1 MKFFRSIFLLVLFT
15 TAVKSQSLKVTS
27 APSSNKI
34 LKAEVLDKAITL
46 KDVDGKVITTG
57 IYNTPD
63 QSDPSLK
70 TYALKNGG
78 FIVRENIANFLV
90 YDSFGKVVRSIS
102 NSTQS
107 KDGEAIS
114 EVAADANG
122 KTIVL
127 YNPKVMANGK
137 SGSRAKVIG
146 LNQSES
152 DIFYSDSRVIR
163 TVKVSESGEFIA
175 IATGKE
181 GTDDEVVI
189 VDRYGNKIN
198 SVSFDQ
204 EIVGVNLYG
213 SGSTLTVYSNSRAAV
228 YNVLTGKR
236 IGSSSF
242 RSPVHFANY
251 SSSDKTIIAL
261 TGDLKGNSITNVEL
275 HAVNIG
281 ARKVVRGAYS
291 SSIVELTEP
300 TLERVGRFNYV
311 LKGYSKDLKVRA
323 SF

>member
-1 MKFFRSIFLLVLFT
+1 MKFFRSFFLLVLFT
-15 TAVKSQSLKVTS
+15 TAVKSQSLKVAS
-27 APSSNKI
+27 APSSSKI
-34 LKAEVLDKAITL
+34 LKTEVLDKAITL

-198 SVSFDQ
+198 TVSFDQ

-261 TGDLKGNSITNVEL
+261 TGDLKGSSITNVEL
-275 HAVNIG
+275 HAVNID
-281 ARKVVRGAYS
+281 ARKVVRGSFS

-300 TLERVGRFNYV
+300 VLERVGRFNYV
-311 LKGYSKDLKVRA
+311 LKGYNKDLKVRA

>member
-1 MKFFRSIFLLVLFT
+1 MKFFRSFFLLILFT
-15 TAVKSQSLKVTS
+15 TAVKSQSLKVAS
-27 APSSNKI
+27 APSSSKI
-34 LKAEVLDKAITL
+34 LKTEVLDKAITL

-57 IYNTPD
+57 TYNTPD

-198 SVSFDQ
+198 TVSFDQ

-261 TGDLKGNSITNVEL
+261 TGDLKGSSITNVEL
-275 HAVNIG
+275 HAVNID
-281 ARKVVRGAYS
+281 ARKVVRGSFS

-300 TLERVGRFNYV
+300 VLERVGRFNYV
-311 LKGYSKDLKVRA
+311 LKGYNKDLKVRA

>member
-1 MKFFRSIFLLVLFT
+1 MKFFRSFILLVLFT

-27 APSSNKI
+27 TPSSSKI

-46 KDVDGKVITTG
+46 KDVDGQIITSGT
-57 IYNTPD
+57 YNTPD
-63 QSDPSLK
+63 QSDPSFK

-78 FIVRENIANFLV
+78 VIVRENIANFLV

-107 KDGEAIS
+107 KGGESIS

-127 YNPKVMANGK
+127 YNPKVISNGK

-146 LNQSES
+146 LNQTEL
-152 DIFYSDSRVIR
+152 DIFYSDNRVIR

-175 IATGKE
+175 IATAKE
-181 GTDDEVVI
+181 GTDDEVI
-189 VDRYGNKIN
+189 IIDRYGNRVN

-204 EIVGVNLYG
+204 EIVGMNLYG

-228 YNVLTGKR
+228 YNVLNGKR

-242 RSPVHFANY
+242 RSPVRFANY

-261 TGDLKGNSITNVEL
+261 TGDIKGDSISKVEL

-281 ARKVVRGAYS
+281 ARKVVRGSYS

-300 TLERVGRFNYV
+300 VLERVGRFSYV
-311 LKGYSKDLKVRA
+311 LKGYSKDLSVRA
-323 SF
+323 TF

>member
-1 MKFFRSIFLLVLFT
+1 MKLFRSIFLLILFT

-27 APSSNKI
+27 ATSSSKI
-34 LKAEVLDKAITL
+34 LKAEVLGKVISL
-46 KDVDGKVITTG
+46 KDVDGNVITRGT
-57 IYNTPD
+57 YNTPD

-70 TYALKNGG
+70 TYALQNGG
-78 FIVRENIANFLV
+78 VIVRENIANFLV
-90 YDSFGKVVRSIS
+90 YDSFGKVERSIS

-107 KDGEAIS
+107 KGGESIS

-127 YNPKVMANGK
+127 YNPKVIANGK

-146 LNQSES
+146 LNQSEF
-152 DIFYSDSRVIR
+152 DIFYSDNRIIR

-189 VDRYGNKIN
+189 VDRYGNRVN
-198 SVSFDQ
+198 TVSFDQ

-213 SGSTLTVYSNSRAAV
+213 SGSTLTVFSNSRAAV
-228 YNVLTGKR
+228 FNVLNGAR
-236 IGSSSF
+236 LGSTSF

-261 TGDLKGNSITNVEL
+261 TGDLKGNTISNVEL
-275 HAVNIG
+275 HAVNIEV
-281 ARKVVRGAYS
+281 RKVVRGSYS
-291 SSIVELTEP
+291 NSINEETEP
-300 TLERVGRFNYV
+300 VLQRVGRFNYV
-311 LKGYSKDLKVRA
+311 LKGYNKDLNVKA

>member
-1 MKFFRSIFLLVLFT
+1 MKLFRSFFLLILFT
-15 TAVKSQSLKVTS
+15 TTVKSQSLKVTS
-27 APSSNKI
+27 APSSVKSVN
-34 LKAEVLDKAITL
+34 AEIADKAITL
-46 KDVDGKVITTG
+46 KDFDGQVITSG
-57 IYNTPD
+57 VYSAPD

-70 TYALKNGG
+70 TYALQNGG
-78 FIVRENIANFLV
+78 VIVRENIANFLV

-107 KDGEAIS
+107 KGGESIS
-114 EVAADANG
+114 EIAADANG

-127 YNPKVMANGK
+127 YNPKVISNGK

-146 LNQSES
+146 LNRTEL

-198 SVSFDQ
+198 TVSFDQ

-228 YNVLTGKR
+228 YNVLNGKR
-236 IGSSSF
+236 LGSTSF

-261 TGDLKGNSITNVEL
+261 TGDMNGNTISNVEI
-275 HAVNIG
+275 HAVNID
-281 ARKVVRGAYS
+281 ARKVARGSYTAS
-291 SSIVELTEP
+291 VNEVTEP
-300 TLERVGRFNYV
+300 ILERVGRFSYV
-311 LKGYSKDLKVRA
+311 LKGFSKDLRIKA
-323 SF
+323 TF

>member
-1 MKFFRSIFLLVLFT
+1 MKLFRSFFLLILFT
-15 TAVKSQSLKVTS
+15 TTVKSQSLKVTS
-27 APSSNKI
+27 APSSSKI
-34 LKAEVLDKAITL
+34 LKVEVLDKAITL
-46 KDVDGKVITTG
+46 KDVDGKVITAGT
-57 IYNTPD
+57 YNTPD

-70 TYALKNGG
+70 TYPLQNGG

-107 KDGEAIS
+107 KGGESIS

-127 YNPKVMANGK
+127 YNPKVISNGK

-146 LNQSES
+146 LNRTEL
-152 DIFYSDSRVIR
+152 DIFYSDSRVMR

-198 SVSFDQ
+198 TVSFDQ

-228 YNVLTGKR
+228 YNVLNGKR
-236 IGSSSF
+236 LGSTSF

-261 TGDLKGNSITNVEL
+261 TGDMNGNTISNVEI
-275 HAVNIG
+275 HAVNID
-281 ARKVVRGAYS
+281 ARKVARGSYTAS
-291 SSIVELTEP
+291 VNEVTEP
-300 TLERVGRFNYV
+300 ILERVGRFNYV
-311 LKGYSKDLKVRA
+311 LKGFSKDLRIKA
-323 SF
+323 TF